1 MNGLFKK
8 NDVEISEV
16 DKEVSDIIM
25 EKVKPYLFKEIT
37 EETKETIRNDLSDIC
52 KRVEINEVP
61 FVITAETYN
70 GRKFIIEIK
79 FESASFIE

>member
-1 MNGLFKK
+1 M
-8 NDVEISEV
+8 EISEV
-16 DKEVSDIIM
+16 DVSQSKDIPDIIM

-61 FVITAETYN
+61 FVITAETHN